1 MSGIILGFAFG
12 FVFMLWLIQR
22 RYIEHLEV
30 TNKILVNLSRGNTLI
45 WERIDSAL
53 IYHGLGLQQEYESM
67 VMEAYS
73 MMKTQLENE
82 RKSMKPFGVKKA

>member
-12 FVFMLWLIQR
+12 FVFTCWLIQR
-22 RYIEHLEV
+22 RYIKRLEIA
-30 TNKILVNLSRGNTLI
+30 NKILVNLSRGNTRIL
-45 WERIDSAL
+45 ERLDSAV
-53 IYHGLGLQQEYESM
+53 IYEGLGLQQEYESM